1 MIGRP
6 WQDLWTVFWKSPH
19 YVRKTVRIESC
30 WNRKHT
36 QKVKKTKEKDPKP
49 FDFES
54 LLVEISGIEPLT
66 S

>member
-6 WQDLWTVFWKSPH
+6 WRDLWTVFWKSPPC
-19 YVRKTVRIESC
+19 VPKNVRIKSC
-30 WNRKHT
+30 LNRKHT
-36 QKVKKTKEKDPKP
+36 QKVEETKEKDPKP